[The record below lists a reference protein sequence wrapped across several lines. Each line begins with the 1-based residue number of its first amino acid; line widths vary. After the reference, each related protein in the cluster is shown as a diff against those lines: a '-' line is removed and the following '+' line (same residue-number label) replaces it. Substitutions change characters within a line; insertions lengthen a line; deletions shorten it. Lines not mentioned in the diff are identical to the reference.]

1 MTSRIREAV
10 MGLPPGAFA
19 FVMATGILSVGLSR
33 QELAGASRIGLVL
46 AGTAWVA
53 LLMLTAGRLLWYRDR
68 VVADIHDPGRAFG
81 FFTLAAGTNVL
92 AVRLA
97 DDYRL
102 LAVGLLALGFVT
114 GLLLALC
121 GALDRSPVPD
131 RATGAVRGRWDP
143 VHLGG
148 RRPVHRHASASL
160 EPLVSTGRGE
170 LAVVAV
176 VAWSVGIVLY
186 AACAV
191 FVALRLMLYPLRPRD
206 LDPPYWVAMGAAAI
220 TVVAAAPKS
229 SR

>member
-1 MTSRIREAV
+1 MCSPSDWPTITAFSRWGCSLSASSPGCCSPYAV
-10 MGLPPGAFA
+10 PWTA
-19 FVMATGILSVGLSR
+19 VLSR
-33 QELAGASRIGLVL
+33 TERPVL
-46 AGTAWVA
+46 SEADGTWFI
-53 LLMLTAGRLLWYRDR
+53 W
-68 VVADIHDPGRAFG
+68 VVAVQSI
-81 FFTLAAGTNVL
+81 
-92 AVRLA
+92 
-97 DDYRL
+97 
-102 LAVGLLALGFVT
+102 
-114 GLLLALC
+114 
-121 GALDRSPVPD
+121 
-131 RATGAVRGRWDP
+131 AT
-143 VHLGG
+143 
-148 RRPVHRHASASL
+148 ASASL

>member
-1 MTSRIREAV
+1 MVTSRIREAV

-131 RATGAVRGRWDP
+131 RATGAVRGRWDL

-148 RRPVHRHASASL
+148 RRPVHRHRVGQSRTSGVHRERRTRRRSGGGMVGGDRSLRRLCGVRGPASH
-160 EPLVSTGRGE
+160 
-170 LAVVAV
+170 
-176 VAWSVGIVLY
+176 
-186 AACAV
+186 
-191 FVALRLMLYPLRPRD
+191 ALS
-206 LDPPYWVAMGAAAI
+206 AAA
-220 TVVAAAPKS
+220 TGS
-229 SR
+229 

>member
-1 MTSRIREAV
+1 M
-10 MGLPPGAFA
+10 
-19 FVMATGILSVGLSR
+19 
-33 QELAGASRIGLVL
+33 

-53 LLMLTAGRLLWYRDR
+53 LLMPTAGRLLWYRDR

-92 AVRLA
+92 AVRSA

-114 GLLLALC
+114 GLLLAY
-121 GALDRSPVPD
+121 AVPW
-131 RATGAVRGRWDP
+131 TAVLSRTE
-143 VHLGG
+143 
-148 RRPVHRHASASL
+148 RPVLSEADGTWFIWVVAVQSIATASAGL

-191 FVALRLMLYPLRPRD
+191 FVALRLLLYPLRPRD